1 MGCPALPNAHM
12 KSGNMCFLHLKLT
25 PRCALFFPA
34 IIHDLHNLGFRL
46 WQENIKSSTHW
57 RQSRSFTIF
66 TIVSDLQTKQPER
79 QTKKCSFCRHA
90 PLKESLQLQ
99 LSMAAAGL
107 GMLGAVHCASIGGNS
122 GQHGRL
128 VISGC
133 EPWDSLNALSA
144 SSTMLLRLCELPF
157 SGVCKP
163 LIGVSMYFLIPH
175 NKLRVSRQDCSF
187 TSSLILKIHLLT
199 ILTAVQSVPHK
210 GSHEKI
216 ENWKD
221 MKRLCFSDMPK
232 SSAKHLQMS
241 HPLKDLR
248 GLGFMPGIFQQRQL
262 HRFASQR
269 LLQTDIA

>member
-1 MGCPALPNAHM
+1 
-12 KSGNMCFLHLKLT
+12 
-25 PRCALFFPA
+25 
-34 IIHDLHNLGFRL
+34 
-46 WQENIKSSTHW
+46 
-57 RQSRSFTIF
+57 
-66 TIVSDLQTKQPER
+66 
-79 QTKKCSFCRHA
+79 
-90 PLKESLQLQ
+90 
-99 LSMAAAGL
+99 MAAAGL